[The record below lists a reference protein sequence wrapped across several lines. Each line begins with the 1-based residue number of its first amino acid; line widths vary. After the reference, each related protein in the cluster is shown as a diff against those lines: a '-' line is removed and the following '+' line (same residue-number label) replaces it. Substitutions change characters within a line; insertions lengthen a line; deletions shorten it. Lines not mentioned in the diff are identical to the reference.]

1 MTKLVK
7 LTAAALVACGV
18 AFAGAAFS
26 QSDPIKDRQ
35 AAMKGLGGAMG
46 QLGKFAKGEE
56 PYDAAKATAAAAV
69 LSGAGPKMAAMF
81 PAGTQMGGGKGETW
95 AKADI
100 WSDGA
105 KFSAAIT
112 AYSEQTAK
120 LAQVAGTGKD
130 PMAAQMAEVGKTCGG
145 CHTPFRQPK

>member
-1 MTKLVK
+1 MTMLVK
-7 LTAAALVACGV
+7 LTAAAALAFGV
-18 AFAGAAFS
+18 AVAGTAIA
-26 QSDPIKDRQ
+26 QMDPIKDRQ

-56 PYDAAKATAAAAV
+56 PYDAAKAVAAATV
-69 LSGAGPKMAAMF
+69 LNSTGPKMAALF

-105 KFSAAIT
+105 KFSSAIK
-112 AYSEQTAK
+112 AFEEQTAK
-120 LAQVAGTGKD
+120 LVQVAGTGKD
-130 PMAAQMAEVGKTCGG
+130 AMAAQMGEVGKTCGG